1 VTQAEAVDAVVRRA
15 RSGAG
20 RTLFV
25 GVDGP
30 GGAGKSTLA
39 ARLAAAVRGQVVS
52 VDDFAG
58 PDIPEWD
65 WHRFDAQVVRPLV
78 AGRLARYERR
88 SWDGADGADGA
99 GSADGPDG
107 AGSPD
112 WAEVRPGGVLVVEG
126 VSATRAESTAPWD
139 LRIWV
144 EAPPGVRLARVLERD
159 GGALREKWLQ
169 DWIPSE
175 EAYIAAQRPAER
187 ADLIVSGT
195 E

>member
-1 VTQAEAVDAVVRRA
+1 VPLRVTQAEAVDAVVRRA

-20 RTLFV
+20 RTVFV

-65 WHRFDAQVVRPLV
+65 WHRFDEQVVRPLV
-78 AGRLARYERR
+78 AGRSARYERR
-88 SWDGADGADGA
+88 SWDGADGAD
-99 GSADGPDG
+99 DPDG
-107 AGSPD
+107 AGSAD
-112 WAEVRPGGVLVVEG
+112 WAEVRPGGVVVVEG
-126 VSATRAESTAPWD
+126 VSATRAESTAPWE

-144 EAPPGVRLARVLERD
+144 EAPPDVRLARVLGRD

-175 EAYIAAQRPAER
+175 EAYLAAQRPAER

-195 E
+195 A